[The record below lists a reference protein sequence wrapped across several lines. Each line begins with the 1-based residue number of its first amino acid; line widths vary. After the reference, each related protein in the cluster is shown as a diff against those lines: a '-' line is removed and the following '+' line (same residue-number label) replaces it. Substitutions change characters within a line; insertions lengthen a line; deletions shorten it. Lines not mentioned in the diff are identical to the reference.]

1 MADEYEWQALP
12 AKLLANCIFNYNV
25 PPKELSGLSI
35 FLGKLFNCF
44 VTYVSHLKLIKY
56 VTSKLSNLVLIF
68 VQNSKFIC
76 ATYLFSIELLNVSL

>member
-44 VTYVSHLKLIKY
+44 LTYVLHMKLIK
-56 VTSKLSNLVLIF
+56 SM
-68 VQNSKFIC
+68 
-76 ATYLFSIELLNVSL
+76 

>member
-44 VTYVSHLKLIKY
+44 L
-56 VTSKLSNLVLIF
+56 
-68 VQNSKFIC
+68 
-76 ATYLFSIELLNVSL
+76 TYLCITYKID

>member
-1 MADEYEWQALP
+1 MADDYEWQALP

-44 VTYVSHLKLIKY
+44 LIYLLHMKLIKY
-56 VTSKLSNLVLIF
+56 VASKLGNIDLIF
-68 VQNSKFIC
+68 VPQFEIYSC
-76 ATYLFSIELLNVSL
+76 YLG

>member
-44 VTYVSHLKLIKY
+44 LTYVSHIKLIKY
-56 VTSKLSNLVLIF
+56 VASKLGNLDLMFI
-68 VQNSKFIC
+68 QNSKFLC
-76 ATYLFSIELLNVSL
+76 ATYLA

>member
-25 PPKELSGLSI
+25 PPTELSGLSI

-44 VTYVSHLKLIKY
+44 LTYVLHLKLIKY
-56 VTSKLSNLVLIF
+56 VTSKLSNLDLIL
-68 VQNSKFIC
+68 VQNSKLIC
-76 ATYLFSIELLNVSL
+76 ATHLF

>member
-44 VTYVSHLKLIKY
+44 LIYVSHIKLIKY
-56 VTSKLSNLVLIF
+56 VASKLGNLDLMFI
-68 VQNSKFIC
+68 QNSKFQHR
-76 ATYLFSIELLNVSL
+76 N

>member
-44 VTYVSHLKLIKY
+44 LIYVSHIKLIKY
-56 VTSKLSNLVLIF
+56 VASKLGNLDLMFI
-68 VQNSKFIC
+68 QNLKFQHR
-76 ATYLFSIELLNVSL
+76 N